1 MKFYLVSSA
10 LVLFITAPGIAAAD
24 KQRRRLRGSHVTDYS
39 NYDEAIA
46 NDEDDQDRRTYD
58 GYNNFYNPGRE
69 VARES
74 GYAFGHDGFPE
85 AASFAALAD
94 EWTCDT
100 RVCCG
105 DETWAKCGLTG
116 GASCNVSCNGY
127 NNDGG
132 APLGSDPA
140 TWGPHTHTTPYNN
153 MPGSNS
159 ATWGP
164 LPGSRY
170 GPNSYKNNEGYKHR
184 ANYGSDPA
192 TWAPPSRGNGFCQKF
207 GFDHHQCNNY
217 PDQCSFD
224 GRHGCVQAY

>member
-10 LVLFITAPGIAAAD
+10 LVLFITAPGIAAAN

-46 NDEDDQDRRTYD
+46 NAEDDEGRTSY
-58 GYNNFYNPGRE
+58 GYNNYYNPGPGRE

-74 GYAFGHDGFPE
+74 GYTFGHDGLPE
-85 AASFAALAD
+85 AASFAALAG

-105 DETWAKCGLTG
+105 DETWAKCGLPG

-140 TWGPHTHTTPYNN
+140 TWGPRTNN

-164 LPGSRY
+164 PPGSRY

-192 TWAPPSRGNGFCQKF
+192 TWAPPSRGNSFCHKF
-207 GFDHHQCNNY
+207 GFDHHRCNNY
-217 PDQCSFD
+217 PEQCSFD